1 MAMFYRAIR
10 WEGGPGGSRTSEWWC
25 DAFGPYEVLLDAS
38 SSGGFGSAGPSH
50 GQPPAHRGVGPFLM
64 RPREKLKDGFK
75 LVCSQSRRKT
85 DPCKATASLDSNGVF
100 LLRRHFHNH
109 GPELHLPQP
118 ASPHLRLP
126 PPPSFEEAAATLA
139 PPLGP
144 MKKVLEEYDTTM
156 LIFDETKQEMIET
169 PITMENYMGIVKNV
183 KMEEVDGK
191 RVFRCPVPSCHH
203 QFGFRPNLYAHM
215 RLHMRGRRM
224 ASIQA
229 PEKLCPLCRVDMV
242 THEALVR
249 HIVDD
254 HDTRLECTEHEFE
267 TYEAFKKWK
276 IRTEQEDTSTF
287 TMHMGMTHSKS
298 NAVFSCCRTGRKL
311 TQDEYSMHTSYRKR
325 LGVECPAAMVVK
337 EADGRVTVTYWR
349 THIGHTPNILDVRL
363 TADHKSWIKDLVEKG
378 YRKRAIA
385 AEAARNYFGQE
396 LSRSVIMDPET
407 LKRILVVLNLNDSKG
422 TIDVPI
428 KHDPNNV
435 DQIRLFL
442 VQMIRDGLER
452 LGSLETE
459 LQHLPKEHAIDDHK
473 TVPMDNMRML
483 RHDPTGHIHMNR
495 LSNEVDRKTVE
506 NKYQYTTVVYPRKS
520 PHETCEQLCQDCGVC
535 VHRYGCTCI
544 KFMYD
549 DKMCKH
555 IHTVALREGC
565 PGPDWVDPFLT
576 EDTVGLQEALRRLH
590 RLNHR
595 ERLKG
600 VLPIAEEIVSLL
612 KVDRKVD
619 LNQVEE
625 HLRAA
630 VILLRAGTPLQSTRD
645 DDVMN
650 VKSLKAFRAR
660 HIADRTWGK
669 DDPDFTVLFNAGKP
683 IKPRKEELLDE
694 VQLKKEPGLLPS
706 QRATISPVTPAQVMA
721 VHRIAGIGRGRGKKR
736 TYPEP
741 DGLVLAG
748 SAQGTTAN
756 LPPRLPQHDNL
767 SNESP
772 NSSQTSDR
780 PRLRSSAR
788 ILNSTPSSKSATT
801 TSSRLIPSAASSTTP
816 ANAEAGAITT
826 KLEKVDGDSDL
837 VQSPPHRLMAPPT
850 KTKVVKTVVR
860 PMKIPQP
867 DGTFRLVY
875 VKSTNSSPVRICA
888 PPRPVAGAGAPGM
901 PTIRPRLMTSAARL
915 KITKISAIKSAPR
928 VVVFANGQPLKP
940 ISLASSLESAEHPR
954 VRRVEAPAEINAPDP
969 SDEVRDDAGR
979 HSTSRNGAQRSS
991 DAPLGFYVPA
1001 SSEHGSERAIEMGG
1015 VSGGSNKDVGDR
1027 PAEDDV
1033 QLKSPLQ
1040 LVADIVKQEIDAES
1054 F

>member
-1 MAMFYRAIR
+1 
-10 WEGGPGGSRTSEWWC
+10 
-25 DAFGPYEVLLDAS
+25 
-38 SSGGFGSAGPSH
+38 
-50 GQPPAHRGVGPFLM
+50 
-64 RPREKLKDGFK
+64 
-75 LVCSQSRRKT
+75 
-85 DPCKATASLDSNGVF
+85 
-100 LLRRHFHNH
+100 
-109 GPELHLPQP
+109 
-118 ASPHLRLP
+118 
-126 PPPSFEEAAATLA
+126 
-139 PPLGP
+139 
-144 MKKVLEEYDTTM
+144 
-156 LIFDETKQEMIET
+156 
-169 PITMENYMGIVKNV
+169 MENYMDIVKRV
-183 KMEEVDGK
+183 KMEEVGSK

-203 QFGFRPNLYAHM
+203 HFGFRPNLYAHM

-267 TYEAFKKWK
+267 TYDAFKKWK

-325 LGVECPAAMVVK
+325 LGVECPAAMVVR
-337 EADGRVTVTYWR
+337 EVDGRVTVTYWR
-349 THIGHTPNILDVRL
+349 SHIGHTPNILDVRL
-363 TADHKSWIKDLVEKG
+363 TTEHKAWIKDLVEKG

-407 LKRILVVLNLNDSKG
+407 LKRILVVLNLSDSKG

-459 LQHLPKEHAIDDHK
+459 LQHLPKEHGVDDHK

-520 PHETCEQLCQDCGVC
+520 PHETCEQLCQECGVC
-535 VHRYGCTCI
+535 AHRYGCTCI

-555 IHTVALREGC
+555 IHTVAIREGC
-565 PGPDWVDPFLT
+565 PGPDWVDPFLSENT
-576 EDTVGLQEALRRLH
+576 IGLQEALRRLH

-595 ERLKG
+595 ERLKN

-625 HLRAA
+625 HLRGAL
-630 VILLRAGTPLQSTRD
+630 VLLRAGAPLQTTRD
-645 DDVMN
+645 DDAMN
-650 VKSLKAFRAR
+650 VKMLKAFRAR

-669 DDPDFTVLFNAGKP
+669 DDPEFTVLFNAGKP

-694 VQLKKEPGLLPS
+694 VQVKKEPILLPS
-706 QRATISPVTPAQVMA
+706 QKGATLPPSIPPVV
-721 VHRIAGIGRGRGKKR
+721 VGSSEVRSGNRLRGIKR
-736 TYPEP
+736 YYP
-741 DGLVLAG
+741 DLDQLVLAG
-748 SAQGTTAN
+748 SAQGATTAN
-756 LPPRLPQHDNL
+756 LPPRLPKLTNNSEL
-767 SNESP
+767 PTKAARASNP
-772 NSSQTSDR
+772 M
-780 PRLRSSAR
+780 RLRPSTRSLKAASTTSRSSTDTSSSAAPLPS
-788 ILNSTPSSKSATT
+788 ISTPVAATAEEGPTKAEGVDSNSNSEKSPPSKS
-801 TSSRLIPSAASSTTP
+801 
-816 ANAEAGAITT
+816 
-826 KLEKVDGDSDL
+826 
-837 VQSPPHRLMAPPT
+837 MAPPPN
-850 KTKVVKTVVR
+850 TKVFKTIVR
-860 PMKIPQP
+860 PMKIPLA

-875 VKSTNSSPVRICA
+875 VKSDSSSPVRICA
-888 PPRPVAGAGAPGM
+888 PPRLCRTTDGRPV
-901 PTIRPRLMTSAARL
+901 IRPRFMTSTEGP

-928 VVVFANGQPLKP
+928 VVVFANGKPLKP
-940 ISLASSLESAEHPR
+940 IVPVTSVTSVGPAGFQQIESATGLKRQAASE
-954 VRRVEAPAEINAPDP
+954 EATNASEDSNNSMSKHNSVDNYNGQSDSDP
-969 SDEVRDDAGR
+969 
-979 HSTSRNGAQRSS
+979 
-991 DAPLGFYVPA
+991 PLEFYVPA
-1001 SSEHGSERAIEMGG
+1001 GSDELIDASKQRSAEPITGGPLSTGSEKAA
-1015 VSGGSNKDVGDR
+1015 DVET
-1027 PAEDDV
+1027 AEDDM

-1040 LVADIVKQEIDAES
+1040 LVADIVKQEIDAEP